1 MSIKKAD
8 LEKQV
13 RLLNSITEG
22 NYSLGWAYG
31 GVRVERADGSIDV
44 TERGSK
50 QAVYAM
56 LRGMVHVA
64 LQRRDAVRDTLI
76 GLEADLIRSSDFETE
91 TISAILGL
99 ARDQSHGSFE

>member
-1 MSIKKAD
+1 MSITKAE
-8 LEKQV
+8 LKNQV

-22 NYSLGWAYG
+22 NYSLGWGYG

-50 QAVYAM
+50 REVYAM

-64 LQRRDAVRDTLI
+64 LHQRRMAGQL
-76 GLEADLIRSSDFETE
+76 
-91 TISAILGL
+91 
-99 ARDQSHGSFE
+99 